1 MTIDVEQYLNK
12 TFPGLTLTPSLFQ
25 QWDIGIHVEFG
36 AGFYQWKN
44 NGRLNLA
51 MFNDV
56 YHQALAVFNEIFSY
70 SDEILLVTNVYQY
83 KPAESKKKRIKV
95 YHRYIKNKELKCR
108 KQDIHY
114 VLLIQAA
121 CNEDFHLKPKFGTGY
136 SYPDV
141 FFINLTKNVILFIY
155 DDRGCEVIATNK
167 ETIKPVGLKF
177 RNWIDNCK

>member
-36 AGFYQWKN
+36 TGFYQWKN
-44 NGRLNLA
+44 NVRLNLA
-51 MFNDV
+51 MF
-56 YHQALAVFNEIFSY
+56 
-70 SDEILLVTNVYQY
+70 
-83 KPAESKKKRIKV
+83 
-95 YHRYIKNKELKCR
+95 
-108 KQDIHY
+108 
-114 VLLIQAA
+114 
-121 CNEDFHLKPKFGTGY
+121 
-136 SYPDV
+136 PDV